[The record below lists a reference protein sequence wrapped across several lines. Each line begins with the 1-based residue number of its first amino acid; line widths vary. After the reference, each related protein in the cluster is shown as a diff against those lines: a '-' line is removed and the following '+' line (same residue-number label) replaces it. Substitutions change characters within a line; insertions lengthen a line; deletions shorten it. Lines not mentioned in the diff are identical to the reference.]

1 MGRLLLMLLLLA
13 AAPTVCAQ
21 QGIYVRG
28 QDTLTYVYTPASVA
42 EQVEQSDSTGRRPFF
57 RRVIDYFGQANED
70 RTFEKKIDFSF
81 ILGPSYTKST
91 SLSLGGLAAGLYRLD
106 RTDSV
111 TPPSDVSIYGNVSI
125 SGFYSIGV
133 RGNNIFRDGG
143 NRIDYKMG
151 FYSQP
156 SDFWG
161 TGYEAGAHNP
171 ASSYVEKQY
180 QIEARYLRRLFR
192 NTFVGAKLSFEYTK
206 GLKFTQPAYLNGAKT
221 HYAAAGVGL
230 LAEYDS
236 RDFIPN
242 AHRGIYLSFQEMFYP
257 KGLGNCGISIWRTIF
272 TADYYRK
279 VWTGGVVAVD
289 LYGEFNSNGTPWS
302 MLARLG
308 DSNRMRGYY
317 EGRFADNDLITV
329 QVELR
334 QRIWRRIG
342 CTVWG
347 GAGNVFSSFDRFRW
361 SHTLPNYGL
370 GLRWE
375 FKNRVNVRID
385 YGFGRHTSGLV
396 FNINEAF

>member
-1 MGRLLLMLLLLA
+1 MRNLVLTLLLL
-13 AAPTVCAQ
+13 TSVSTLRAQ

-28 QDTLTYVYTPASVA
+28 RDTLNYTYTPLSDGVA
-42 EQVEQSDSTGRRPFF
+42 DTTRIRKKPFL
-57 RRVIDYFGQANED
+57 RRVIDYFGGANED
-70 RTFEKKIDFSF
+70 KTFQKKIDFSF
-81 ILGPSYTKST
+81 ILGPSYTKVT

-106 RTDSV
+106 RTDSL

-125 SGFYSIGV
+125 SGFYSIGI
-133 RGNNIFRDGG
+133 RGNNIFRGG
-143 NRIDYKMG
+143 NDRIDYKLG

-161 TGYEAGAHNP
+161 TGYEAGAYNP
-171 ASSYVEKQY
+171 ASTYVEKHY
-180 QIEARYLRRLFR
+180 KIEGRYLRRLFK
-192 NTFVGAKLSFEYTK
+192 NTFIGAKLDVAYTK
-206 GLKFTQPAYLNGAKT
+206 GIKFTRPAYLNGART
-221 HYAAAGVGL
+221 HYAATGIGL
-230 LAEYDS
+230 VAEYDS

-242 AHRGIYLSFQEMFYP
+242 AHRGVYLSFQEMLYP
-257 KGLGNCGISIWRTIF
+257 KGLGNCGLSIWQTTF
-272 TADYYRK
+272 TADFYQK
-279 VWTGGVVAVD
+279 AWEGGVIAID

-302 MLARLG
+302 MMARLG

-317 EGRFADNDLITV
+317 EGRYADNDLITV

-347 GAGNVFSSFDRFRW
+347 GAGNVFPSVAGFRW
-361 SHTLPNYGL
+361 GHTLPNYGV

-375 FKNRVNVRID
+375 FKNRINVRVD